1 MVKIIKVICKKDKC
15 RNNDNCK
22 QITFMKDTWINTNII
37 EYYNWLRD
45 KTQISKNEQTGWY
58 AITTPFLGLFNDNI
72 EIYTKMQ
79 NDRII
84 LSDDAQT
91 LSKLKLVGASLMQS
105 PKRKEWL
112 DMILLNYGVEV
123 NNNELQTQGSE
134 QDFNQ
139 KKHNLLCAISEISD
153 MAMLAKHTVSS
164 LFREDVKGFF
174 NEQNIIYTP
183 QFIAKGATG
192 IEFTFDFQI
201 AGRQKELVIKSFNSL
216 NKMNDSTFLF
226 GWEDIKDA
234 REKISGKQLKGLA
247 IINDIEKELKQE
259 YLGALESKG
268 AEIMMWSQRCQ
279 PATLAKLN
287 AA

>member
-1 MVKIIKVICKKDKC
+1 M
-15 RNNDNCK
+15 NDN
-22 QITFMKDTWINTNII
+22 WINNSIT

-45 KTQISKNEQTGWY
+45 KTQVLKDEQTGWY

-72 EIYTKMQ
+72 EIYVKSD
-79 NDRII
+79 NGRII
-84 LSDDAQT
+84 LSDDGQT
-91 LSKLKLVGASLMQS
+91 LSNLKLVGSSIAQS

-112 DMILLNYGVEV
+112 DMILLNYGVV
-123 NNNELQTQGSE
+123 LNNNEIQTVGNE
-134 QDFNQ
+134 KEFNQ
-139 KKHNLLCAISEISD
+139 KKHNLLCAISDISD

-174 NEQNIIYTP
+174 DEQNIIHTP
-183 QFIAKGATG
+183 QFIAKGGTG
-192 IEFTFDFQI
+192 IEFIFDFQI

-216 NKMNDSTFLF
+216 NKMNVPTFLF

-259 YLGALESKG
+259 YIGALESKG
-268 AEIMMWSQRCQ
+268 ADVVMWSQRHQ
-279 PATLAKLN
+279 PAMLEKLV
-287 AA
+287 A